1 MEGADLSTSQ
11 TFHGDTQNIQGV
23 ESITYVNVIYEQT
36 EDHFNIWTLATKGVI
51 VSTTPVSNNSHNSK
65 QK

>member
-36 EDHFNIWTLATKGVI
+36 EDHLNI
-51 VSTTPVSNNSHNSK
+51 
-65 QK
+65 

>member
-1 MEGADLSTSQ
+1 MEGADLSASQ

-36 EDHFNIWTLATKGVI
+36 EDHFNI
-51 VSTTPVSNNSHNSK
+51 
-65 QK
+65 

>member
-11 TFHGDTQNIQGV
+11 TFHGDTQNIQRV

-36 EDHFNIWTLATKGVI
+36 EDHFNI
-51 VSTTPVSNNSHNSK
+51 
-65 QK
+65 